1 MYCCLDLV
9 GLFGLSVLLQLLV
22 LILGCVWTALM
33 VGIVLIVWIVWKDA
47 CGDSSRV
54 HIDSVQ
60 DCSLVTNANIGF
72 IMHET
77 DERVILVHGL
87 STGGE
92 VDYFAIPTNC
102 IVERV
107 YLNRQPRREPSAKKK
122 SPKRRRRSS
131 K

>member
-1 MYCCLDLV
+1 MKTWK
-9 GLFGLSVLLQLLV
+9 GLISPDED
-22 LILGCVWTALM
+22 
-33 VGIVLIVWIVWKDA
+33 IVWIIWKD
-47 CGDSSRV
+47 
-54 HIDSVQ
+54 DSVQ
-60 DCSLVTNANIGF
+60 DCSLVTNVNVGF

-107 YLNRQPRREPSAKKK
+107 YLNRQPRKEPKRAKKTTT
-122 SPKRRRRSS
+122 PKRKRRPS

>member
-1 MYCCLDLV
+1 MKTWE
-9 GLFGLSVLLQLLV
+9 GLISPDED
-22 LILGCVWTALM
+22 
-33 VGIVLIVWIVWKDA
+33 IVWIIWKDA
-47 CGDSSRV
+47 CGDSSRT

-60 DCSLVTNANIGF
+60 DCSLVTNVNVGF

-107 YLNRQPRREPSAKKK
+107 YLNRQPRKETKRAKKAT
-122 SPKRRRRSS
+122 PTKRKRRSS